1 MSVSAR
7 TIRLLIEAGV
17 SGEALVAIV
26 ESLEADMAPPPPTAG
41 ALRVRRYRERGGG
54 NIPPEVRNYVLNRDG
69 YTCQECGSQDHLHLD
84 HIHPV
89 SKGGPST
96 VDNLQVLC
104 RVCNARKKDRVRKS
118 EVRSVEI
125 PRNSEEMSE
134 EAPPS
139 PSPSPPDPP
148 NPTPTRP
155 EIYTT
160 RARGTAAGKPSG
172 FARWWEAYPNK
183 VGKQAAERAYATAC
197 RKIGGPDPPR
207 VLLDG
212 LQRALASGVWD
223 DGFIPHPTTW
233 LNQGRWDDEPAPKLQ
248 PRRAHERPN
257 AQQAQRSDALEA
269 HFAGAHA
276 ALAERRANLG

>member
-1 MSVSAR
+1 MSVSAK

-26 ESLEADMAPPPPTAG
+26 ESLEADLQPKRTAN
-41 ALRVRRYRERGGG
+41 AERQARYR
-54 NIPPEVRNYVLNRDG
+54 
-69 YTCQECGSQDHLHLD
+69 
-84 HIHPV
+84 
-89 SKGGPST
+89 
-96 VDNLQVLC
+96 
-104 RVCNARKKDRVRKS
+104 ARKA
-118 EVRSVEI
+118 ESVTESVI
-125 PRNSEEMSE
+125 NNATHNVTP
-134 EAPPS
+134 PPS

-160 RARGTAAGKPSG
+160 RARGTASGKPSG

-257 AQQAQRSDALEA
+257 VQQAQRSDALEA

>member
-1 MSVSAR
+1 MSVSVE
-7 TIRLLIEAGV
+7 TIELLVKAGV
-17 SGEALVAIV
+17 SGEDLVAILR
-26 ESLEADMAPPPPTAG
+26 SMEADMAPPPPTAG

-54 NIPPEVRNYVLNRDG
+54 NIPPEVRNHVLNRDG

-96 VDNLQVLC
+96 VENLQVLC

-134 EAPPS
+134 ETPP
-139 PSPSPPDPP
+139 PLAPSPPDPP
-148 NPTPTRP
+148 NPTPPRLDITP
-155 EIYTT
+155 
-160 RARGTAAGKPSG
+160 RAKGPTGKPSG

-207 VLLDG
+207 TLLDG

-223 DGFIPHPTTW
+223 EGFIPHPTTW
-233 LNQGRWDDEPAPKLQ
+233 LNQGRWDDEPAPKPP
-248 PRRAHERPN
+248 PRKAHDRADPR
-257 AQQAQRSDALEA
+257 QTQRSDALEA